1 MTTTTT
7 THTGETEATLAPVIT
22 ALHEV
27 YATLSEH
34 VADTEGVTLPPAI
47 FTVQRSA
54 RAWGHITLGTAWNQ
68 ETEVLDEE
76 YAYAGW
82 AVSMGVTPLK
92 TVEKGF
98 HEIMVSGENL
108 SRGAVAVFGT
118 VAHETA
124 HAVNLV
130 KGIRDTDSNGRHNKK
145 FKTTAE
151 QVFGLEITKVVE
163 SIGWSHTE
171 VPKACAEKWAEC
183 IAKIDDALVVMARHP
198 EWNFTTGRGGAGFG
212 GFTMGGAPKGRNK
225 NLLKAEC
232 GCGGTIRASRTT
244 LAKGITCDE
253 CGENYEVRG

>member
-34 VADTEGVTLPPAI
+34 VAETEGVTLPPAI

-68 ETEVLDEE
+68 QTEVLDDE

-171 VPKACAEKWAEC
+171 VPKACAEKWSDC
-183 IAKIDDALVVMARHP
+183 IAKIDHALVVMARHP
-198 EWNFTTGRGGAGFG
+198 EFAFTTGRGGAGFG

-232 GCGGTIRASRTT
+232 GCGKSIRVSRTN
-244 LAKGITCDE
+244 LEFVGECRA
-253 CGENYEVRG
+253 CGEDFTVRG